1 MYKLLF
7 FLHKT
12 DDENVLQFFRDNT
25 IKKLEGII
33 GKDVGIAEV
42 ESNLLL
48 EQKYTYYC
56 EISALSK
63 EEMDRIMHSKA
74 GKELNKSL
82 MDFHKNITVIAV
94 NYNQEKK

>member
-12 DDENVLQFFRDNT
+12 DDENVLQFFKDNT
-25 IKKLEGII
+25 VKRLEEING
-33 GKDVGIAEV
+33 GNVGMAEV

-48 EQKYTYYC
+48 EQKYTFYC
-56 EISALSK
+56 EISATSK
-63 EEMDRIMHSKA
+63 DEMDGMMHSKA

-82 MDFHKNITVIAV
+82 MEFHKNITVIAV
-94 NYNQEKK
+94 NYNQDKK

>member
-12 DDENVLQFFRDNT
+12 DDENVLQFFKDNT
-25 IKKLEGII
+25 VKKLEEITGEDI
-33 GKDVGIAEV
+33 GIAEV

-56 EISALSK
+56 EISASSK
-63 EEMDRIMHSKA
+63 EEMDRMMHSKA

-82 MDFHKNITVIAV
+82 MEFHKDITIIAV

>member
-12 DDENVLQFFRDNT
+12 DDGNVLQFFKDNT
-25 IKKLEGII
+25 VKKLEEITGEDI
-33 GKDVGIAEV
+33 GIAEV

-56 EISALSK
+56 EILASSK
-63 EEMDRIMHSKA
+63 EEMDRMMHSKA

-82 MDFHKNITVIAV
+82 MEFHKDITIIAV

>member
-7 FLHKT
+7 FLHKS
-12 DDENVLQFFRDNT
+12 DDEDLFQFFKDNT
-25 IKKLEGII
+25 VKKLEGVI
-33 GKDVGIAEV
+33 GGNVGIAKV

-56 EISALSK
+56 EISASSK
-63 EEMDRIMHSKA
+63 DEMDSMMHSKA

-82 MDFHKNITVIAV
+82 MDVHKDITIIAV

>member
-33 GKDVGIAEV
+33 GKDVGIAKV

-63 EEMDRIMHSKA
+63 EEMDRMMHSKA

-94 NYNQEKK
+94 NYNKDKK

>member
-63 EEMDRIMHSKA
+63 EEMDRMMHSKA

-82 MDFHKNITVIAV
+82 MDFHTNITVITV

>member
-7 FLHKT
+7 FLNKT
-12 DDENVLQFFRDNT
+12 DDEDVHQFFKDNT
-25 IKKLEGII
+25 VKKLEEII
-33 GKDVGIAEV
+33 EKDVYIAEV

-48 EQKYTYYC
+48 EQKHTYYC
-56 EISALSK
+56 EISASSK
-63 EEMDRIMHSKA
+63 EEMDKMMHSKA

-94 NYNQEKK
+94 NYDQEKK

>member
-12 DDENVLQFFRDNT
+12 DDEYVLQFFRDNT

-33 GKDVGIAEV
+33 GKDVSIAEV

-63 EEMDRIMHSKA
+63 EEMDRMMHSKA

-94 NYNQEKK
+94 NYNQENK

>member
-12 DDENVLQFFRDNT
+12 DDEDVLQFFKDNT
-25 IKKLEGII
+25 VKKLEEII
-33 GKDVGIAEV
+33 RKDVGVAKV

-48 EQKYTYYC
+48 EQKYTAYC
-56 EISALSK
+56 EISAASK
-63 EEMDRIMHSKA
+63 EEMDRMMHSKA
-74 GKELNKSL
+74 GKEFNKSL
-82 MDFHKNITVIAV
+82 MNFHKDITVIAV

>member
-12 DDENVLQFFRDNT
+12 DDEDVLKFFKENT
-25 IKKLEGII
+25 VKKLEEVVGA
-33 GKDVGIAEV
+33 KVGIAVV

-48 EQKYTYYC
+48 EQKYTYFC
-56 EISALSK
+56 EISASSK
-63 EEMDRIMHSKA
+63 DEMDRLMNSKA

-82 MDFHKNITVIAV
+82 MDFHKNITVIAI
-94 NYNQEKK
+94 NYNQGKK

>member
-12 DDENVLQFFRDNT
+12 DDEDVFKFFKDNT
-25 IKKLEGII
+25 KKKLEELIKGN
-33 GKDVGIAEV
+33 VGIAEV

-56 EISALSK
+56 EISAASK
-63 EEMDRIMHSKA
+63 DEMDRMMNSKA

-82 MDFHKNITVIAV
+82 LDFHKNITVIAI
-94 NYNQEKK
+94 NYNRE

>member
-12 DDENVLQFFRDNT
+12 DDESVLQFFRDNT

-56 EISALSK
+56 EISASSK
-63 EEMDRIMHSKA
+63 EEMDKMMHSKA
-74 GKELNKSL
+74 GKELNESL

-94 NYNQEKK
+94 NYYQGKK

>member
-33 GKDVGIAEV
+33 GKDVSIAEV

-56 EISALSK
+56 EISASSK
-63 EEMDRIMHSKA
+63 EEMDRMMHSKA

-94 NYNQEKK
+94 NYNQDKK

>member
-12 DDENVLQFFRDNT
+12 DDEEDIQFFKDNT
-25 IKKLEGII
+25 VKKLEGVI
-33 GKDVGIAEV
+33 GENVGIAEV

-48 EQKYTYYC
+48 EQKFTYHC
-56 EISALSK
+56 EISASSK
-63 EEMDRIMHSKA
+63 DEMDRMMNSKA
-74 GKELNKSL
+74 GKEFNKSL

-94 NYNQEKK
+94 NYNQDKK

>member
-1 MYKLLF
+1 MYELLF

-12 DDENVLQFFRDNT
+12 DDEDVIQFFKDNT
-25 IKKLEGII
+25 VKKLEELIEGN
-33 GKDVGIAEV
+33 VGIAKV

-56 EISALSK
+56 EISASTK
-63 EEMDRIMHSKA
+63 DEIDRMMNSKA

-82 MDFHKNITVIAV
+82 MDFHKNITVIAI

>member
-12 DDENVLQFFRDNT
+12 DDENVLHYFRDNT

-33 GKDVGIAEV
+33 GKHIGIAEV

-48 EQKYTYYC
+48 EQKYTYFC

-63 EEMDRIMHSKA
+63 EEMDKMMHSKA

-94 NYNQEKK
+94 NYNREKK

>member
-12 DDENVLQFFRDNT
+12 DDENVLEYFKDNT
-25 IKKLEGII
+25 VKKLEEITGE
-33 GKDVGIAEV
+33 DVGIAEV

-56 EISALSK
+56 EISASSK
-63 EEMDRIMHSKA
+63 EEMDKMMNTKA

-82 MDFHKNITVIAV
+82 MEFHKDITIIAV

>member
-25 IKKLEGII
+25 VKKLEELTGE
-33 GKDVGIAEV
+33 DVGIAEV

-48 EQKYTYYC
+48 KQKYTYYC
-56 EISALSK
+56 EISTSSK
-63 EEMDRIMHSKA
+63 EKMDRMMHSKA

-82 MDFHKNITVIAV
+82 MDFHTNITVITV
-94 NYNQEKK
+94 NYKQEKK

>member
-25 IKKLEGII
+25 IKKLEKII
-33 GKDVGIAEV
+33 GKNVGIAEV

-56 EISALSK
+56 EISASSK
-63 EEMDRIMHSKA
+63 EEMEKIMHSKA
-74 GKELNKSL
+74 GRELNKSL

-94 NYNQEKK
+94 NYNQEEK

>member
-12 DDENVLQFFRDNT
+12 DDEDVLQFFKDNT
-25 IKKLEGII
+25 VKKLEEII
-33 GKDVGIAEV
+33 GKNVNIAEV

-48 EQKYTYYC
+48 EQKYTSYC
-56 EISALSK
+56 EISASSK
-63 EEMDRIMHSKA
+63 EEMDRMMHSKA
-74 GKELNKSL
+74 GTELNKIL
-82 MDFHKNITVIAV
+82 MDFHKDITVIAV

>member
-12 DDENVLQFFRDNT
+12 DDEDVIQFFKDNT
-25 IKKLEGII
+25 VKKLEKLI
-33 GKDVGIAEV
+33 GEDVGIAYV

-48 EQKYTYYC
+48 EQKFTYYC
-56 EISALSK
+56 EISVSSK
-63 EEMDRIMHSKA
+63 EEMDRMMHSKA

>member
-12 DDENVLQFFRDNT
+12 DDENVLQFFKDNT
-25 IKKLEGII
+25 VKKLEGIT
-33 GKDVGIAEV
+33 GEEVGIAEV

-56 EISALSK
+56 EISASSK
-63 EEMDRIMHSKA
+63 EEMDKMMNSKA

-82 MDFHKNITVIAV
+82 MEFHKDITIIAV

>member
-7 FLHKT
+7 FLNKT
-12 DDENVLQFFRDNT
+12 DDENVLQFFKDNT
-25 IKKLEGII
+25 VKKLEDITGEDI
-33 GKDVGIAEV
+33 GIAEV

-56 EISALSK
+56 EISASSK
-63 EEMDRIMHSKA
+63 EEMDRMMHSKA

-82 MDFHKNITVIAV
+82 MEFHKDMTIIAV

>member
-1 MYKLLF
+1 MYKILF

-12 DDENVLQFFRDNT
+12 DDEDFLQLFKDNT
-25 IKKLEGII
+25 VKKLEEII

-56 EISALSK
+56 EISTSSK
-63 EEMDRIMHSKA
+63 EEMDRMMNSKA

-82 MDFHKNITVIAV
+82 MDFHKDITVVVV
-94 NYNQEKK
+94 NYSQEKK

>member
-12 DDENVLQFFRDNT
+12 DDEDVIQFFKDNT
-25 IKKLEGII
+25 VKKLEELIEGN
-33 GKDVGIAEV
+33 VGIAKV

-56 EISALSK
+56 EISASTK
-63 EEMDRIMHSKA
+63 DEIDRMMNSKA

-82 MDFHKNITVIAV
+82 MDFHKNITVIAI

>member
-12 DDENVLQFFRDNT
+12 DDDDAVQFFKDNT
-25 IKKLEGII
+25 VKKLEGII
-33 GKDVGIAEV
+33 GGKVSVAEV

-56 EISALSK
+56 EISASSK
-63 EEMDRIMHSKA
+63 DKMDRMMHSKA

-94 NYNQEKK
+94 NYNQDKK

>member
-12 DDENVLQFFRDNT
+12 DDEDVLQFFRDNT

-48 EQKYTYYC
+48 KQKYTYYC

-63 EEMDRIMHSKA
+63 EEMDRMMHSKA

-94 NYNQEKK
+94 NYNQEKI

>member
-33 GKDVGIAEV
+33 GKDVSIAEV

-63 EEMDRIMHSKA
+63 EEMDRMMHSKA

-94 NYNQEKK
+94 NYNKDKK

>member
-7 FLHKT
+7 VLHKT
-12 DDENVLQFFRDNT
+12 DDEEDIQFFKDNT
-25 IKKLEGII
+25 VKKLEGII
-33 GKDVGIAEV
+33 GKDVGIAVV

-48 EQKYTYYC
+48 EQKYNYYC
-56 EISALSK
+56 EISAPSK

>member
-12 DDENVLQFFRDNT
+12 DDEDIIKIFKDNT
-25 IKKLEGII
+25 VKKLEELTGE
-33 GKDVGIAEV
+33 KVSIAKV

-56 EISALSK
+56 EISASSK
-63 EEMDRIMHSKA
+63 DEMDKLMYSNA

-82 MDFHKNITVIAV
+82 TDFHKNITVIAI
-94 NYNQEKK
+94 NYNKEKK

>member
-25 IKKLEGII
+25 IKKLEKII
-33 GKDVGIAEV
+33 GENVDIAEV

-56 EISALSK
+56 EISASSK
-63 EEMDRIMHSKA
+63 EEMDRMMHSKA

-82 MDFHKNITVIAV
+82 MDFHKNLTVIAV
-94 NYNQEKK
+94 NYNQEEK

>member
-12 DDENVLQFFRDNT
+12 DDEDVLQFFRDNT

-48 EQKYTYYC
+48 EQKYTYHC
-56 EISALSK
+56 EISASSK
-63 EEMDRIMHSKA
+63 DEMDRMMNSKA
-74 GKELNKSL
+74 GKEFNKSL

-94 NYNQEKK
+94 NYNKDKK

>member
-56 EISALSK
+56 EISAASK
-63 EEMDRIMHSKA
+63 EEMDKMMHSKA

-94 NYNQEKK
+94 NYNQDKK

>member
-25 IKKLEGII
+25 IKKLERII

-56 EISALSK
+56 EISASSK
-63 EEMDRIMHSKA
+63 EEMDSMMQSIA

>member
-12 DDENVLQFFRDNT
+12 DDDDAVQFFKDNT
-25 IKKLEGII
+25 VKKLEGII
-33 GKDVGIAEV
+33 GGKVSVAEV

-56 EISALSK
+56 EISASSK
-63 EEMDRIMHSKA
+63 DEMDRMMNSKA

-82 MDFHKNITVIAV
+82 MDFHKDITVIAI
-94 NYNQEKK
+94 NFNQEKK